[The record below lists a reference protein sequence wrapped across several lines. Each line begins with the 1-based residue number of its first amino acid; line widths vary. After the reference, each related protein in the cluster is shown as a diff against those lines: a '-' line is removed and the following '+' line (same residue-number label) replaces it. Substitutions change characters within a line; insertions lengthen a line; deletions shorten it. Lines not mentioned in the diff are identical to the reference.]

1 MTAIFKREFKAYF
14 QSPLGYIFLAV
25 MYLFSGFFYTY
36 MLSMSSSYIQF
47 IFGNMFSLIMIVIPF
62 LTMRLMSEDK
72 KLKTDQLLLTSPTNV
87 GGVVWGKYLAAL
99 CVFLL
104 GVAMMLVYMVV
115 LATFTTPNW
124 NIFLGNF
131 LGIVLFGSAII
142 SIGLF
147 VSSLTESQMI
157 AAIIS
162 YAIVMFISFF
172 DTIASAMPQSLS
184 FLSTVFTELSFSTR
198 YQDLVSGVLNIS
210 HVIFFLSVTVVFN
223 FLTVRVVEKKR
234 WS

>member
-1 MTAIFKREFKAYF
+1 MGAIFKREFRAYF
-14 QSPLGYIFLAV
+14 QSPLGYIFLAI
-25 MYLFSGFFYTY
+25 MYLFSGLFFTN
-36 MLSMSSSYIQF
+36 MLSASSSYIQYVF
-47 IFGNMFSLIMIVIPF
+47 AMMFSLIMIIIPF

-72 KLKTDQLLLTSPTNV
+72 KLKTDQLLLTSPTSV
-87 GGVVWGKYLAAL
+87 SGVVWGKYLAAL
-99 CVFLL
+99 TVFFM
-104 GVAMMLVYMVV
+104 GVAMMIIYMLI

-131 LGIVLFGSAII
+131 IGVILFGAAII

-162 YAIVMFISFF
+162 YAIIMLISFF
-172 DTIASAMPQSLS
+172 DTLATSMPQNLS
-184 FLSTVFTELSFSTR
+184 FLATIFQKLSFNAR

-210 HVIFFLSVTVVFN
+210 HLIFFISITVVFN
-223 FLTVRVVEKKR
+223 FLTVRVIEKKR